1 MLGSPRVNRPGS
13 DELGWSG
20 LWAAR
25 VEADRA
31 GGREK
36 GNGPGDKGLGMW
48 GKGLASQGV
57 VVWCRPLG
65 PLGG

>member
-13 DELGWSG
+13 DVLGWSG

-36 GNGPGDKGLGMW
+36 GNGPGQDFGGLGQVW
-48 GKGLASQGV
+48 LGKLAGQGQES
-57 VVWCRPLG
+57 
-65 PLGG
+65 